1 MEADEEDMRP
11 PGSNFG
17 RHALP
22 FYRSKVFVHAMSE
35 GTKLRIA
42 IEQGRIR
49 LPRRKAEPQD
59 KYSERLSRF
68 LCPAYGMDYIEMVRI
83 VDKWC
88 WSHLNSKRS
97 WSKEPDGEPVERKIL
112 VEDELS

>member
-22 FYRSKVFVHAMSE
+22 FYRSKVFVREMSE

-49 LPRRKAEPQD
+49 LPRKGAEPQD
-59 KYSERLSRF
+59 RYSERLSLH
-68 LCPAYGMDYIEMVRI
+68 LCREYEMDYFEMVRI
-83 VDKWC
+83 VDKWL
-88 WSHLNSKRS
+88 WWGVNRLKITSFGTSDESHSF
-97 WSKEPDGEPVERKIL
+97 
-112 VEDELS
+112 